1 MLLSKTITGIVISQ
15 KVGHSTIKLSNGAK
29 VKAINTN
36 IKLGDKVIVAM
47 NLQTGK
53 VANVY
58 IPGTYLQEPEE
69 NQLYEE
75 DFFGFYEED

>member
-1 MLLSKTITGIVISQ
+1 MLLAKTINGIVISY
-15 KVGHSTIKLSNGAK
+15 KAGRSTIKLSNGAK
-29 VKAINTN
+29 VKANDTN

-58 IPGTYLQEPEE
+58 LPGTYLQEPEE
-69 NQLYEE
+69 NQQHEE
-75 DFFGFYEED
+75 DFFEFYEEY